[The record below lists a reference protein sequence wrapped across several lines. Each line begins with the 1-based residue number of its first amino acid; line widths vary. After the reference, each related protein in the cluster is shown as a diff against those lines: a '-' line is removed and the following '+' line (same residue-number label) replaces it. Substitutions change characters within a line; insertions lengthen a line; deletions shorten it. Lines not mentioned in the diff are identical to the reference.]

1 MLRPGKVV
9 NEASEEQRRKPE
21 PALLDQRLAKAL
33 VHPTRVEILGI
44 LSEGP
49 SSPSKIAKRLDNVSL
64 NLTSHHI
71 KVLRELGCVELVRE
85 VTHGGRTEH
94 IYRAT
99 KRYFLS
105 DEEWEEVE
113 PQDRQPI
120 TVGILRMISEDVAK
134 SLAAGK
140 FDELPDNHL
149 SRSVLDVD
157 QEGWQEIVSILSR
170 ALEEV
175 LEANARSA
183 ERARL
188 SDEEL
193 TKVRVVMMQFLMDP
207 ETT

>member
-1 MLRPGKVV
+1 VRKQ
-9 NEASEEQRRKPE
+9 EA
-21 PALLDQRLAKAL
+21 ALLDQRLAKAL
-33 VHPTRVEILGI
+33 VHPTRVEILAI

-99 KRYFLS
+99 KRYYLT

-113 PQDRQPI
+113 PQARQPI
-120 TVGILRMISEDVAK
+120 TVGILRMISEDVGK

-149 SRSVLDVD
+149 SRSVLDLD
-157 QEGWQEIVSILSR
+157 QEGWREIVSILNR

-188 SDEEL
+188 SGEEL
-193 TKVRVVMMQFLMDP
+193 MKVRVAIMQFLMDS
-207 ETT
+207 ERT

>member
-1 MLRPGKVV
+1 MTKT
-9 NEASEEQRRKPE
+9 E
-21 PALLDQRLAKAL
+21 PALVDRRLTKAL
-33 VHPTRVEILGI
+33 AHPTRVRILTI
-44 LSEGP
+44 LNDGP

-99 KRYFLS
+99 SRQFFTA
-105 DEEWEEVE
+105 EEWEEVE
-113 PQDRQPI
+113 PQARQPI
-120 TVGILRMISEDVAK
+120 TVSILRLISEDVGR

-149 SRSVLDVD
+149 SRSPLDVD
-157 QEGWQEIVSILSR
+157 REGWREIVSILER
-170 ALEEV
+170 TLEEV
-175 LEANARSA
+175 LEVNVRSA

-188 SDEEL
+188 SGEDL
-193 TKVRVVMMQFLMDP
+193 MKVRVVMMQFLRGA
-207 ETT
+207 EQA

>member
-1 MLRPGKVV
+1 MLPAGKVV
-9 NEASEEQRRKPE
+9 NQAQEKQLKKPG
-21 PALLDQRLAKAL
+21 PALLDQRLTKAL
-33 VHPTRVEILGI
+33 SHPTRVDILGI

-49 SSPSKIAKRLDNVSL
+49 SSPSKIAKRLNNVSL

-71 KVLRELGCVELVRE
+71 KVLRELGCIELVRE
-85 VTHGGRTEH
+85 VAHGGRTEH

-99 KRYFLS
+99 TRYYLS

-113 PQDRQPI
+113 PRDRAPI
-120 TVGILRMISEDVAK
+120 TVGILRMISEDVGK
-134 SLAAGK
+134 SLAEGK

-157 QEGWQEIVSILSR
+157 REGWGEIVSILKR
-170 ALEEV
+170 ALDEV

-188 SDEEL
+188 SGEEL
-193 TKVRVVMMQFLMDP
+193 MKIRVVMMQFLL
-207 ETT
+207 EGG